1 MEDKIDI
8 IQYLEEALAA
18 FDASPPDCDDYQ
30 YGYQDAFLEMY
41 DFFNEG

>member
-1 MEDKIDI
+1 MEAKIDV
-8 IQYLEEALAA
+8 IQYLEEVLEA
-18 FDASPPDCDDYQ
+18 FDDSPPDCDYQ